1 MLISFIIL
9 FPLLFECKYHI
20 MLRMLKKTIKVSHSY
35 HYILFSIQISEDDVS
50 WFALK
55 RGSSNLRSLFN
66 SPLHFSFFL
75 PILWLKATAWK
86 VARVSLNIFKRGNR
100 LFRRERHELVLIGK
114 RPSEI
119 LRIQDAN
126 LHGRI
131 LPTGLATYKR

>member
-9 FPLLFECKYHI
+9 FPLLFEYKYHI
-20 MLRMLKKTIKVSHSY
+20 MLRMLKKNNKGISY

-75 PILWLKATAWK
+75 PILRLKATVWK

>member
-9 FPLLFECKYHI
+9 FPLLFEYKYHI
-20 MLRMLKKTIKVSHSY
+20 MLRMLKKNNKGISY

-75 PILWLKATAWK
+75 PILRLKATVWK
-86 VARVSLNIFKRGNR
+86 VARVSLNIFKRDNR

>member
-20 MLRMLKKTIKVSHSY
+20 MLRMLKKNNKGISY

-75 PILWLKATAWK
+75 PILRLKATVWK

-100 LFRRERHELVLIGK
+100 LFRRERHEVVLIGK

>member
-20 MLRMLKKTIKVSHSY
+20 MLRMLKKNNKGISY

-75 PILWLKATAWK
+75 PILRLKATVWK

>member
-20 MLRMLKKTIKVSHSY
+20 MLRMLKKNNKGISY
-35 HYILFSIQISEDDVS
+35 HYILFSIQISEDNVS

-55 RGSSNLRSLFN
+55 LGSSNLRSLFN

-75 PILWLKATAWK
+75 PILRLKATVWK

>member
-9 FPLLFECKYHI
+9 FPLFFECKYHI
-20 MLRMLKKTIKVSHSY
+20 MLRMLKKNNKGISY

-75 PILWLKATAWK
+75 PILRLKATVWK
-86 VARVSLNIFKRGNR
+86 VARVSLNIFKRDNR

>member
-1 MLISFIIL
+1 MLILFIIL

-20 MLRMLKKTIKVSHSY
+20 MLRMLKKNNKGISY

-75 PILWLKATAWK
+75 PILRLKATVWK

>member
-1 MLISFIIL
+1 MLISFIVL

-20 MLRMLKKTIKVSHSY
+20 MLRMLKKNNKGISY

-75 PILWLKATAWK
+75 PILRLKATVWK